1 MNSQLTEDTEDI
13 AAALHAG
20 RKIRH
25 HGPYRILIGNE
36 RLSFEPRTIA
46 DPVPTGAQILE
57 AAGITNPVDYV
68 AYRILHN
75 GLLEELRPDETT
87 DLRDSGAERFIIFRT
102 DRSFR
107 FLLNDRS
114 FDWGATHIT
123 GLTLKK
129 LAGVDPLTMAVF
141 QESPGAP
148 SRNIGDLDFIDLS
161 APGVERFATRTQE
174 YQILVN
180 TRPKQ
185 VVGATLMFWQIVLL
199 AFPQAIQNVTTYY
212 TVTYKRGPKPNPE
225 GSMVAGDSVYLKD
238 GMLFNVTSTDKS

>member
-1 MNSQLTEDTEDI
+1 MDSQLTEEIEDI

-20 RKIRH
+20 RKVRH
-25 HGPYRILIGNE
+25 HGPYRILIGNGS
-36 RLSFEPRTIA
+36 LSFEPHTIY
-46 DPVPTGAQILE
+46 DPIPTGSQILD
-57 AAGITNPVDYV
+57 AAGIIDPVNFV

-75 GLLEELRPDETT
+75 GLLEALRLDETT

-114 FDWGATHIT
+114 FDWGAPHIT

-129 LAGVDPLTMAVF
+129 LAGVDPVSTAVV
-141 QESPGAP
+141 QEVPGALG
-148 SRNIGDLDFIDLS
+148 RTIADLDFVDLA

-174 YQILVN
+174 YDILVN
-180 TRPKQ
+180 TRPKH
-185 VVGATLMFWQIVLL
+185 VVGATVTFWAVVML
-199 AFPQAIQNVTTYY
+199 AFPQAAQNATTYH
-212 TVTYKRGPKPNPE
+212 TVTFKRGPKPNPE
-225 GSMVAGDSVYLKD
+225 GSMVAGDSVYLKE